1 MGSESCLGGKQL
13 NQLGFEQ
20 RSGSGEQ
27 QPNDNRPGGGGG
39 TGAGFRTGDT
49 LSAPFFPPS
58 PEMQRQPAVTP
69 CRDMLDF
76 TIPTLTPPPPPH
88 PAPLHPTPGPAGLF
102 SYSQRCPGASSQ
114 MWVGGREGPSAHSD
128 FPLQGGQKS
137 LGRGLCSDASTH
149 PHLDS
154 WEGDRR
160 GGIGSNHQGNKCGP
174 KVTKHVGQLKD
185 KKQGKLLLKDGQTG

>member
-1 MGSESCLGGKQL
+1 M
-13 NQLGFEQ
+13 
-20 RSGSGEQ
+20 
-27 QPNDNRPGGGGG
+27 
-39 TGAGFRTGDT
+39 GDT
-49 LSAPFFPPS
+49 LSPPFFPPS
-58 PEMQRQPAVTP
+58 PEMQRQPAATP

-88 PAPLHPTPGPAGLF
+88 PTPPLAQQVSFLTPRGAQVHPPRCGWGEGQALAPTVTSPF
-102 SYSQRCPGASSQ
+102 
-114 MWVGGREGPSAHSD
+114 REGRR
-128 FPLQGGQKS
+128 S
-137 LGRGLCSDASTH
+137 LGRGLCSDTSTH

-185 KKQGKLLLKDGQTG
+185 KKQGKLLLKEGQTGRVKEEGKRA